1 MKGTFFNEGQEF
13 ELETIGE
20 SWKQNELIRG
30 KLNCKS
36 GKPAD
41 LSIALAY
48 ADLKDV
54 WAKNEKAWEI
64 VEEKKIEGEGQNLS
78 WQIKL
83 APDSYVTEKN
93 GSPFVLLKV
102 GQKIVGH
109 LQLTVE
115 IRPML
120 KSFIETFE
128 LFFRFKTHSFKN
140 RKKGFLEYKM
150 MPPATRDYANMDQ
163 VLVSMRL
170 AGDNLEV
177 KYTFTLKALG
187 LAGAGQT
194 ELKKNK
200 KEVEQT
206 LTKKDYEFCEGAH
219 NPDGMKKFIAEALAQ
234 AAPKMLF

>member
-1 MKGTFFNEGQEF
+1 MKGTFFNDGQEF
-13 ELETIGE
+13 ELETMGE

-30 KLNCKS
+30 KVNCKS
-36 GKPAD
+36 GKGTD
-41 LSIALAY
+41 LSVVLAY

-54 WAKNEKAWEI
+54 WAKNEKGWEI
-64 VEEKKIEGEGQNLS
+64 VEEKKIEGDGANFS

-83 APDSYVTEKN
+83 APDSYVSEKN
-93 GSPFVLLKV
+93 ASLFVLLKV
-102 GQKIVGH
+102 GTKVIGH
-109 LQLTVE
+109 LQLAVE
-115 IRPML
+115 VRPML

-163 VLVSMRL
+163 VLVAMRL
-170 AGDNLEV
+170 NGDNLEV
-177 KYTFTLKALG
+177 KYTFTLKSLG
-187 LAGAGQT
+187 MVGAGQT

-200 KEVEQT
+200 KEIEQS
-206 LTKKDYEFCEGAH
+206 LTKKDYEFCEGSH
-219 NPDGMKKFIAEALAQ
+219 NPDGMKKFIGEALSQ